1 MLAKRLGS
9 CWRALVRARLR
20 LPSEYP
26 LRDRSR
32 SQFFVDEGVA
42 SGEVDEGEELLP
54 RLGSRCYRRTYRRTP
69 VGSSFVDEFE
79 E

>member
-1 MLAKRLGS
+1 MLAERLGS

-20 LPSEYP
+20 LPSEFP

-42 SGEVDEGEELLP
+42 SGEVDEGESE
-54 RLGSRCYRRTYRRTP
+54 RLASVRLAQTGQAYLAIGYR
-69 VGSSFVDEFE
+69 
-79 E
+79 